1 MIIVLLLLFQSLC
14 LYCQRLVL
22 CIHDRCFPRNARVL
36 QEVAETVGDRK
47 ALHHLELLELEQHKR
62 RQKRRTLEPI
72 LPLGVEASQEAC
84 RFCAHSPQGYCR
96 HHFHLQVHTR
106 RQTGSEQD
114 YKQLRRIR
122 RELKRSLEQ
131 QQQRIHTPARRDSHR
146 SYQGYQ
152 QVQQSPSLCSQSSG
166 YASLAPS
173 QEEEEQQLQGEQL
186 QEEQLQ
192 GEQQLEEADNTEP
205 LQQQQ
210 LLVTSYL

>member
-22 CIHDRCFPRNARVL
+22 CIHDRCFPRNARLL

-47 ALHHLELLELEQHKR
+47 ALQHLELLELEQHKR
-62 RQKRRTLEPI
+62 RLKRRTLEPI
-72 LPLGVEASQEAC
+72 LPLGVGASQEAC

-106 RQTGSEQD
+106 RPTGSEQD

-131 QQQRIHTPARRDSHR
+131 QKIQVPARR
-146 SYQGYQ
+146 SYPGYQ
-152 QVQQSPSLCSQSSG
+152 VRVEQSPSLCSLSSG
-166 YASLAPS
+166 YASLPPS
-173 QEEEEQQLQGEQL
+173 HEEEEEEQQ
-186 QEEQLQ
+186 QEEPLH
-192 GEQQLEEADNTEP
+192 EYQLEEEQP
-205 LQQQQ
+205 LQGQPLPEPP
-210 LLVTSYL
+210 LLVTSHL